1 MYPRNRLGGGGR
13 MSEDDIVRKIMQVI
27 YDYNDEDE
35 FCKCPRL
42 SSQREAKMIEY
53 LDRVYALIPVYTGIG
68 YIFLRK
74 KDEE

>member
-1 MYPRNRLGGGGR
+1 

-42 SSQREAKMIEY
+42 SSQREAKMIE
-53 LDRVYALIPVYTGIG
+53 LFR
-68 YIFLRK
+68 
-74 KDEE
+74 

>member
-1 MYPRNRLGGGGR
+1 MYSRNRLGGGVR

-27 YDYNDEDE
+27 NDFNDEDE

-53 LDRVYALIPVYTGIG
+53 LDRVYAIIPVYTGNG

>member
-1 MYPRNRLGGGGR
+1 

-27 YDYNDEDE
+27 NDFNDEDE

-42 SSQREAKMIEY
+42 SSQREAKMRKY
-53 LDRVYALIPVYTGIG
+53 LDRVYDLIPVYAGKG

-74 KDEE
+74 KEDEKEV

>member
-1 MYPRNRLGGGGR
+1 

-27 YDYNDEDE
+27 YEFNDEDE

-53 LDRVYALIPVYTGIG
+53 LGRVYTIRPVYTEIG

>member
-1 MYPRNRLGGGGR
+1 MV
-13 MSEDDIVRKIMQVI
+13 SEDDIVRKIMQVI
-27 YDYNDEDE
+27 YGFNDEDE

-42 SSQREAKMIEY
+42 SLQREAKMIEY
-53 LDRVYALIPVYTGIG
+53 LGRVYAIRPVYTGNG

>member
-1 MYPRNRLGGGGR
+1 

-35 FCKCPRL
+35 SCKCPRL

-53 LDRVYALIPVYTGIG
+53 LDRVYAIIPVYTWNG

>member
-1 MYPRNRLGGGGR
+1 

-27 YDYNDEDE
+27 YDFSDTDE
-35 FCKCPRL
+35 FCQCPRL

-53 LDRVYALIPVYTGIG
+53 LDRVYALRPVYTGNG

>member
-1 MYPRNRLGGGGR
+1 
-13 MSEDDIVRKIMQVI
+13 MSEDDIVRKIIQVVN
-27 YDYNDEDE
+27 DFNDEDE

-42 SSQREAKMIEY
+42 SSQREAKMIEW
-53 LDRVYALIPVYTGIG
+53 LNREYALMTTYAGIG